1 MPLPIPGYNP
11 AALPA
16 AQPGAQSLGPVPYGP
31 GGAMIPSGQT
41 AGSPG
46 PGGAMSDAGTAISQ
60 AVRTLMNNLAPASVK
75 DIQKKVA
82 ALTQQGEGGPT
93 AKIAGG
99 NAPLGAALGG
109 GNPQTGGMPHP

>member
-1 MPLPIPGYNP
+1 MPLPTMPGYNP
-11 AALPA
+11 AVLPA
-16 AQPGAQSLGPVPYGP
+16 AQPGAQSLGPVPDGP

-60 AVRTLMNNLAPASVK
+60 AVRTLINNLAPASVK
-75 DIQKKVA
+75 DIQKKIA

-93 AKIAGG
+93 AKIAGQ
-99 NAPLGAALGG
+99 NAPLGNQFG
-109 GNPQTGGMPHP
+109 PTGGAPNP

>member
-1 MPLPIPGYNP
+1 MPMPGMP
-11 AALPA
+11 DPSALPVP
-16 AQPGAQSLGPVPYGP
+16 QGTPQSLGQVPYGP

-46 PGGAMSDAGTAISQ
+46 PGGAMSDAGTAISQAVSQ

-93 AKIAGG
+93 AKIAGQ
-99 NAPLGAALGG
+99 NAPLGNQFG
-109 GNPQTGGMPHP
+109 PTGGAPNP

>member
-1 MPLPIPGYNP
+1 MPMPGMP
-11 AALPA
+11 DPSALPVP
-16 AQPGAQSLGPVPYGP
+16 QGTPQSLGQVPYGP

-60 AVRTLMNNLAPASVK
+60 AVRTLMNSLAPASVK

-99 NAPLGAALGG
+99 NMPLGAALGG
-109 GNPQTGGMPHP
+109 VNPQTGGMPNP